1 MLNRLTSTSA
11 IPSAIHP
18 TEEQHGLDLREAIGF
33 LWRQWIF
40 IASIIAAVLFVAAVY
55 VYSETPRYTATAQV
69 LLEIEQQMPGK
80 EDPYVSRAGL
90 DFATLENQLA
100 IMKSAPFLKRVVEK
114 LGLVSDP
121 EFGSPAPRGAQA
133 PSWFARIR
141 SVFRSSSATS
151 APPAAP
157 ARDDGDGIPA
167 NVMGAIQ
174 ALKGATTAA
183 RVGQGYVIGISV
195 TSLDPARAARL
206 ANAVADSYVVEKL
219 DARFEA
225 AKRASAWLSD
235 RLVELREQLRQS
247 EEAVAQFR
255 ADHKLI
261 QTGSNF
267 TFNQQQLSDL
277 NVKLVDA
284 RADVAQ
290 KKARVDLLRQ
300 ILEKGANIQSL
311 PDLPT
316 SQQLTN
322 LRLQEATLA
331 EKVAQ
336 YSARYNES
344 HPLVVNARLELRDVQ
359 SQISAEMK
367 RMGGTVQNEYAL
379 AKAKEDALEH
389 SFREA
394 TGQLGIDDKTAIT
407 LRELERTAA
416 VNKSLFEDFLQR
428 AKITQQQSTFEARDS
443 RVITPAMTPGGP
455 SSPKKGQFMSLALIL
470 GLFLGVGGAVA
481 KDKLNGGFATPRQ
494 IEDMLQV
501 PLLTS
506 VNTMN
511 SRDLTVKGKLIPL
524 PYYPSV
530 MPLSRFSESIRTLR
544 SGIQMTN
551 VDHPPK
557 IIQLTST
564 IPHEGK
570 TTVALSLAVSAA
582 FSGLKVLFIDGD
594 LRHTSATSFFG
605 LLKARG
611 LVDALLGTVPLND
624 AVTYHKDAK
633 LWVLPAGSKSN
644 NPADLL
650 NSNRMK
656 SLMEMCGETFD
667 YIVID
672 SPPIGPVIDPLA
684 ISQLSDSVVYVVR
697 WASTARELI
706 QSSIKRLPEDKLAG
720 VVFNLLNEKAAQKY
734 GKYAYQ
740 YYYGSRSY
748 KKYYEG

>member
-18 TEEQHGLDLREAIGF
+18 PEEEHGLDLREAIGF

-40 IASIIAAVLFVAAVY
+40 IASIVGAVLLVAAVY

-69 LLEIEQQMPGK
+69 LIELQQETAGK
-80 EDPYVSRAGL
+80 E
-90 DFATLENQLA
+90 ENAFFTSIRLGPDMIESQLA
-100 IMKSAPFLKRVVEK
+100 IIKSSVFLQRVVEK

-121 EFGSPAPRGAQA
+121 EFGSPIPQA
-133 PSWFARIR
+133 AKTPSLFARVR
-141 SVFRSSSATS
+141 SAFGGSPVVS
-151 APPAAP
+151 APPAPENEMVA
-157 ARDDGDGIPA
+157 AR
-167 NVMGAIQ
+167 VTSSVQ
-174 ALKGATTAA
+174 ALKGAITAA
-183 RVGQGYVIGISV
+183 RAGQGYVIGISV
-195 TSLDPARAARL
+195 TSVDRARAARL
-206 ANAVADSYVVEKL
+206 ANAVADAFVVEKL

-235 RLVELREQLRQS
+235 RLAELREQLRQS

-261 QTGSNF
+261 QTGSNI
-267 TFNQQQLSDL
+267 TLNQQQLADL
-277 NVKLVDA
+277 NGKLVDA
-284 RADVAQ
+284 RSEVAQ
-290 KKARVDLLRQ
+290 KKARVDLLQNIQER
-300 ILEKGANIQSL
+300 GANIQSL

-316 SQQLTN
+316 SPQLN
-322 LRLQEATLA
+322 GLRLQEGTLSQ
-331 EKVAQ
+331 KVAELA
-336 YSARYNES
+336 ARYSEG
-344 HPLVVNARLELRDVQ
+344 HPFVVNARLELRDLRG
-359 SQISAEMK
+359 QILTEMK
-367 RMGGTVQNEYAL
+367 RMGANVENEYEL
-379 AKAKEDALEH
+379 AKAKLSALEQT
-389 SFREA
+389 FREA

-407 LRELERTAA
+407 LRELERTVA
-416 VNKSLFEDFLQR
+416 VDKSLFEDFLQR
-428 AKITQQQSTFEARDS
+428 SKVTQQQSTFDSHDS
-443 RVITPAMTPGGP
+443 RVITAALPPGGP
-455 SSPKKGQFMSLALIL
+455 SSPKKGQFMGLALIM
-470 GLFLGVGGAVA
+470 GLFLGVGAAVA

-494 IEDMLQV
+494 IEDMLQL

-506 VNTMN
+506 VNSMN
-511 SRDLTVKGKLIPL
+511 ARDLTVKGKLVPL
-524 PYYPSV
+524 PLYPSV

-544 SGIQMTN
+544 SGIQMTD

-557 IIQLTST
+557 IIQITST

-582 FSGLKVLFIDGD
+582 YSGLKVLFIDAD
-594 LRHTSATSFFG
+594 LRHTSATNFFG

-611 LVDALLGTVPLND
+611 LVDALLGRVSPTEALAFN
-624 AVTYHKDAK
+624 KDAK
-633 LWVLPAGSKSN
+633 LWVLPAGSKTN

-656 SLMEMCGETFD
+656 TLVEKCGETFD

-672 SPPIGPVIDPLA
+672 TPPIGPVIDA
-684 ISQLSDSVVYVVR
+684 IVISQLADSVVYVVR
-697 WASTARELI
+697 WAATARELI
-706 QSSIKRLPEDKLAG
+706 QSSIKRLPEDKVAG

>member
-1 MLNRLTSTSA
+1 MLNRLTAASA
-11 IPSAIHP
+11 IQGVAHP
-18 TEEQHGLDLREAIGF
+18 PEEEHGLDLREAIGF

-40 IASIIAAVLFVAAVY
+40 ITSIIAAVLFVAAVY
-55 VYSETPRYTATAQV
+55 LYSETPRYTATGLV
-69 LLEIEQQMPGK
+69 LLEMQQ
-80 EDPYVSRAGL
+80 ERAGKQDAILSELRL
-90 DFATLENQLA
+90 DPEMIESELA
-100 IMKSAPFLKRVVEK
+100 IIKSTVFVQRVVEK

-121 EFGSPAPRGAQA
+121 EFGSHAPQTAQA
-133 PSWFARIR
+133 PQAPSLFARIR
-141 SVFRSSSATS
+141 AFFRGNAAAST
-151 APPAAP
+151 PPASESEVVASP
-157 ARDDGDGIPA
+157 VASSVQALR
-167 NVMGAIQ
+167 GAI
-174 ALKGATTAA
+174 TAA
-183 RVGQGYVIGISV
+183 RAGQGFVIGISV
-195 TSLDPARAARL
+195 TSTNPARAARL
-206 ANAVADSYVVEKL
+206 ANAVADAFVVEKL
-219 DARFEA
+219 DARFDA

-235 RLVELREQLRQS
+235 RLGDLREQLRQS

-255 ADHKLI
+255 ADHKLL
-261 QTGSNF
+261 QTGGNL
-267 TFNQQQLSDL
+267 TLNQQQLADL
-277 NVKLVDA
+277 NGKLVDA
-284 RADVAQ
+284 RAEVAQ
-290 KKARVDLLRQ
+290 KKARVDLLRN

-311 PDLPT
+311 PDLPA
-316 SQQLTN
+316 SQQLST
-322 LRLQEATLA
+322 LRLQEATLSH
-331 EKVAQ
+331 KVAEFA
-336 YSARYNES
+336 ARYNDS
-344 HPLVVNARLELRDVQ
+344 HPFVVNARLELRDVQ
-359 SQISAEMK
+359 SQIFAELK
-367 RMGGTVQNEYAL
+367 RMGANVENEYAL
-379 AKAKEDALEH
+379 AKAKEDALEQT
-389 SFREA
+389 FREA
-394 TGQLGIDDKTAIT
+394 TGQLGVDDKTAIT

-428 AKITQQQSTFEARDS
+428 AKITQEQSTFEARDS
-443 RVITPAMTPGGP
+443 RVITPALPPGAP
-455 SSPKKGQFMSLALIL
+455 SSPKKVQFMSLALL
-470 GLFLGVGGAVA
+470 MGLFLGIGSAVA

-511 SRDLTVKGKLIPL
+511 SRDLIVKGKLIPL
-524 PYYPSV
+524 PLYPSV

-544 SGIQMTN
+544 SGIQMTD

-557 IIQLTST
+557 IIQVTST

-582 FSGLKVLFIDGD
+582 FSGLKVLFIDAD

-605 LLKARG
+605 LLKTRG
-611 LVDALLGTVPLND
+611 LVDALLGKLPPNE
-624 AVTYHKDAK
+624 AIAFSKDAK
-633 LWVLPAGSKSN
+633 LWVLPAGSKTN

-656 SLMEMCGETFD
+656 TLIGQCEETFD

-672 SPPIGPVIDPLA
+672 SPPIGPVIDPVA
-684 ISQLSDSVVYVVR
+684 ISQLADSIVYVVR

-706 QSSIKRLPEDKLAG
+706 QSSIKRLPEDKVAG